1 MVQAMVSVMV
11 QAMAPGLAPVVDKA
25 APRSVEPLDS
35 FSATMLEAGTG
46 GKEAPRFRLVQ
57 IPGIGFSLSV
67 KGAALGFWGKIIG
80 GAVGF
85 AMGGPVGAVLGSALG
100 HAADEG
106 SLGNGLPNLGIP
118 GMDGARIAAMLGSR
132 ESLFAI
138 SVVVLSAKLAKCD
151 GPVKRVE
158 IDAFKQMFRIPPEN
172 MREVAQL
179 FDQARDSAE
188 GAEPYA
194 ERLGAA
200 FAEERNVLEDV
211 LGALF
216 RIAEVDGPANR
227 AELAFLG
234 AIHAKLRLDGAAWER
249 ARLGRPNPSSPA
261 LAPEGPDPYAV
272 LGLGREATDQQV
284 RETWKR
290 LMREHHPDSMTARG
304 LPAELVRRATGKVAD
319 INAAW
324 DRIKRERGI

>member
-1 MVQAMVSVMV
+1 M
-11 QAMAPGLAPVVDKA
+11 
-25 APRSVEPLDS
+25 
-35 FSATMLEAGTG
+35 
-46 GKEAPRFRLVQ
+46 
-57 IPGIGFSLSV
+57 
-67 KGAALGFWGKIIG
+67 GFWGKIIG

-106 SLGNGLPNLGIP
+106 TLGRGLNMGLPGL
-118 GMDGARIAAMLGSR
+118 DGARVAAMLGSR
-132 ESLFAI
+132 ESLFAV
-138 SVVVLSAKLAKCD
+138 SVVVLSAKLAKAD
-151 GPVKRVE
+151 GPVKREE
-158 IDAFKQMFRIPPEN
+158 IDAFKRVFHVPPEN

-179 FDQARDSAE
+179 FDRARESAE

-194 ERLGAA
+194 DRLGSA
-200 FAEERNVLEDV
+200 FAGERPVLEDV

-216 RIAEVDGPANR
+216 RIAEADGAANR

-234 AIHAKLRLDGAAWER
+234 GVHARFGLDAASWER
-249 ARLGRPNPSSPA
+249 VRLGRPNPNSPA

-272 LGLGREATDQQV
+272 MGIPRGATDEEV
-284 RETWKR
+284 RATWKR
-290 LMREHHPDSMTARG
+290 LMRENHPDSMAARG
-304 LPAELVRRATGKVAD
+304 VPADLARKATEKVAE

>member
-1 MVQAMVSVMV
+1 M
-11 QAMAPGLAPVVDKA
+11 
-25 APRSVEPLDS
+25 
-35 FSATMLEAGTG
+35 
-46 GKEAPRFRLVQ
+46 
-57 IPGIGFSLSV
+57 
-67 KGAALGFWGKIIG
+67 GFWGKIIG

-106 SLGNGLPNLGIP
+106 NLARGLPGL
-118 GMDGARIAAMLGSR
+118 DGARIAAMLGSR
-132 ESLFAI
+132 ESLFAVT
-138 SVVVLSAKLAKCD
+138 VVVLSAKLAKCD
-151 GPVKRVE
+151 GPVKRTE
-158 IDAFKQMFRIPPEN
+158 IDAFKRMFRIPPEN

-179 FDQARDSAE
+179 FDQARDNAE

-200 FAEERNVLEDV
+200 FADEKPVLEDV
-211 LGALF
+211 LTALF
-216 RIAEVDGPANR
+216 RIAEADGPVNR
-227 AELAFLG
+227 AEQAFLG
-234 AIHAKLRLDGAAWER
+234 GVHARLGLDAAAWER
-249 ARLGRPNPSSPA
+249 ARLGRPNPSSPT

-272 LGLGREATDQQV
+272 LGLARDATDQQV

-290 LMREHHPDSMTARG
+290 LMREHHPDSLTARG
-304 LPAELVRRATGKVAD
+304 LPAEIVRRATGKVAD